1 MNIPPESDIATVSC
15 KNCGKVLHGISYRSR
30 CPDCKTP
37 VVESTGLPRG
47 KLDGKCKFCEYD
59 IETLPTD
66 APCPECGTPAALAL
80 AGTRLPL
87 ADTAN
92 ILLIKAGTDRLVS
105 AMLVAI
111 AFVMGSM
118 LLAALFV
125 GFFPPPSVLPE
136 LTFESLLSV
145 GYLISALCWF
155 SGWLRLANG
164 ARDEHIAADRT
175 RLVPMIRYAAIVF
188 GASAV
193 PAALASFVYST
204 LLVVDPS
211 YRFLVFVGT
220 ISFGFT
226 ITALVSAAFLTFAGL
241 VLFHTIIDCTTN
253 KAAKRLIRLLFWTIP
268 LIGIGSIFPLGWPG
282 TAIPWWNTIGCTS
295 QLVGL
300 WPIFFFSVVWLVR
313 KEAKRAYDLT
323 RNPPQPTPSP
333 PVH

>member
-1 MNIPPESDIATVSC
+1 MKIPPESDTATVSC
-15 KNCGKVLHGISYRSR
+15 KKCDKVLHGISYRSR

-37 VVESTGLPRG
+37 VVESTGLPRR
-47 KLDGKCKFCEYD
+47 KHDGKCKFCEYD
-59 IETLPTD
+59 IETLPAD

-92 ILLIKAGTDRLVS
+92 ILLIKVGTDRLVS
-105 AMLVAI
+105 AMVVAI
-111 AFVMGSM
+111 SFVMGSM

-125 GFFPPPSVLPE
+125 GFFPPQSVLPY
-136 LTFESLLSV
+136 LIFGSLLSV
-145 GYLISALCWF
+145 GYLISILLWF
-155 SGWLRLANG
+155 SGWLRLTNG

-175 RLVPMIRYAAIVF
+175 RLVPMIRYAAIVC

-193 PAALASFVYST
+193 PA
-204 LLVVDPS
+204 LVGSLIYIPLFTIDPS
-211 YRFLVFVGT
+211 HQVPTPIVHIALVL
-220 ISFGFT
+220 T
-226 ITALVSAAFLTFAGL
+226 ITALVSTAFLTFAGL
-241 VLFHTIIDCTTN
+241 VLFQTIIDCTTN

-282 TAIPWWNTIGCTS
+282 TAIPWWNTFGCTS

-313 KEAKRAYDLT
+313 KEALRAYDLT